1 MIEMVHNIIFKCTE
15 ILGKDNMIVRSFDKK
30 FLKNGDILA
39 DFFDIFKI
47 DVNDLMDDVR
57 HDNVTPS
64 DETILSVSKLF
75 APIVKNSSDKRLK
88 RLTQFFE
95 KDLSEHHHKV
105 LSIVSDELIQKV
117 CDHFYPVECKIARDY
132 LGKDELF
139 SSRYPSFYGKLKP
152 EIDSI
157 TLSMEQFNMLED
169 AIRDMLQ
176 MFKSVK

>member
-1 MIEMVHNIIFKCTE
+1 M
-15 ILGKDNMIVRSFDKK
+15 
-30 FLKNGDILA
+30 
-39 DFFDIFKI
+39 
-47 DVNDLMDDVR
+47 
-57 HDNVTPS
+57 
-64 DETILSVSKLF
+64 
-75 APIVKNSSDKRLK
+75 
-88 RLTQFFE
+88 
-95 KDLSEHHHKV
+95 
-105 LSIVSDELIQKV
+105 QKSTS
-117 CDHFYPVECKIARDY
+117 DY